1 MICSQPIH
9 YSDGK
14 GEETVPVS
22 GGFGVQRSV
31 AHARGE
37 ELEQIMST
45 VSGVCNDFPFPTDG
59 DNEYNT
65 VEYSQTKK
73 REVVE

>member
-31 AHARGE
+31 APAKSCHFKTEISLKSEPSHFA
-37 ELEQIMST
+37 SPT
-45 VSGVCNDFPFPTDG
+45 VM
-59 DNEYNT
+59 
-65 VEYSQTKK
+65 
-73 REVVE
+73 